1 MWGLLKSLA
10 SERQCEVADGFI
22 HFCIQQQLARSCLD
36 LAVLVLQTQRHLQAT
51 SRPAGSQDR
60 QEVVKADSHPKFK
73 LTSWA
78 GFHHGRFYDKNVH
91 VRVVQRLRC
100 QASTAWGVALI
111 PGRGTEIPHASG
123 HSQNK
128 RMCTSCTLVFIA
140 TLFTIVK
147 TWKQPKCSSTEK
159 CIKQMCCAVLSHSVM
174 SDS

>member
-78 GFHHGRFYDKNVH
+78 GFPHGRFYDKNVH

-111 PGRGTEIPHASG
+111 PGLGRFPRGGHGNPLQYSCLENPHGQRSLAGYS
-123 HSQNK
+123 
-128 RMCTSCTLVFIA
+128 
-140 TLFTIVK
+140 
-147 TWKQPKCSSTEK
+147 P
-159 CIKQMCCAVLSHSVM
+159 
-174 SDS
+174 